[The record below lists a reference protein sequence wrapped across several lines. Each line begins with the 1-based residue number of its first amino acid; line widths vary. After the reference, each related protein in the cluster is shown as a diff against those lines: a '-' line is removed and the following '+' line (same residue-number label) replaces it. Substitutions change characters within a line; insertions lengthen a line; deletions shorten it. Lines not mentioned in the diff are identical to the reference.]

1 MSTSKTNLGRL
12 SLLRRHLEDQAETA
26 WEQLA
31 EFQEKLSQNPF
42 FALEWAGSAYQAA
55 AELQLAQEILHAMG
69 PDNKLN
75 VARTEEGV
83 GKFLDHVVKH
93 LTEDCL
99 RAARHPERSTSP
111 WSNEMACEL
120 ASAKARL
127 LERLTGAW

>member
-1 MSTSKTNLGRL
+1 MANATNLERL
-12 SLLRRHLEDQAETA
+12 AFLRRRLEGQIETA
-26 WEQLA
+26 QEQLA
-31 EFQEKLSQNPF
+31 KFQAKLSEDPVY
-42 FALEWAGSAYQAA
+42 ALEWAGSAYQAA
-55 AELQLAQEILHAMG
+55 AELRLAQEILHAMG
-69 PDNKLN
+69 PDDKLN
-75 VARTEEGV
+75 IARTEEGV

-111 WSNEMACEL
+111 WSNEMAREL